1 MITVKELMTSPVQS
15 SPDGRHWE
23 PGIPKKAAPWW
34 VTLRDAWAVLKGQAV
49 AVRQTTK
56 EDLKDKKM
64 IFKDNTAKPH
74 TITFNK
80 DDKQNGILD
89 FSGPEMTFSGDMAES
104 TKVFF
109 DCLKTAFKDRL
120 EQERMAE
127 RELLNA
133 RIKELEHQAARY
145 EELRTWDFS
154 GHDYGLYSPQAIDEA
169 VDEILKDKTNE
180 QENN

>member
-1 MITVKELMTSPVQS
+1 
-15 SPDGRHWE
+15 
-23 PGIPKKAAPWW
+23 
-34 VTLRDAWAVLKGQAV
+34 
-49 AVRQTTK
+49 
-56 EDLKDKKM
+56 M
-64 IFKDNTAKPH
+64 IFKDNAAKPR

-80 DDKQNGILD
+80 DDKQIGILD
-89 FSGPEMTFSGDMAES
+89 FSGSEMTFSGDVDES

-109 DCLKTAFKDRL
+109 DCLKTTFKDRL

-127 RELLNA
+127 RELLSV

-154 GHDYGLYSPQAIDEA
+154 GYDYGLGSPQAIDEA
-169 VDEILKDKTNE
+169 IDEILKDKTNE